1 MRSAA
6 ALAAAMPSGGMPA
19 AVRAADT
26 SNIPPVAEVL
36 HGWLSDVACLSPRVA
51 EKAGA
56 ILVEQ
61 DVETVDDLAWL
72 AALPAFDACG
82 ISALV
87 ADKIRAALAGR
98 NGPTV
103 VAAADSFTT
112 PISTRMSSKGCGA
125 RASYLSSPP
134 VRKLFVSPEAGST
147 HYDGG
152 ATAAEPAR
160 SRLDAG
166 ASLEAAAAVTA
177 STGGIEELPT
187 PELQATAAMAAT
199 TLQAAA
205 RQCRARSG
213 RRVTVAAAVRL
224 QGAARRLLA
233 RQQLHC
239 AVRAVVQLQA
249 AARRRRW
256 AGRRDELRGDAADGC
271 RRFWLDVSD
280 ELKSFLACELEWAV
294 AVVQAAVRLRQY
306 GDAHGPLIPSN
317 FWTTDDS
324 TGEVELPHGLSTE
337 QLEACEVYGTIEP
350 FSADQLFALDLLPE
364 SPCYVY
370 LRTPLLRQPRAHCVF
385 CVLIAYYAPGD
396 PNTCCEQPENR
407 RFECGCTLHASLVTA
422 VS

>member
-1 MRSAA
+1 MAARGLRSAA

-160 SRLDAG
+160 SRLDAE
-166 ASLEAAAAVTA
+166 ASSEAFAAVTA
-177 STGGIEELPT
+177 GTCAIEELPASDRS
-187 PELQATAAMAAT
+187 ELELGAATAPQTAV
-199 TLQAAA
+199 QG
-205 RQCRARSG
+205 CRARSEH
-213 RRVTVAAAVRL
+213 RNAAA
-224 QGAARRLLA
+224 
-233 RQQLHC
+233 
-239 AVRAVVQLQA
+239 A
-249 AARRRRW
+249 AARVQRRL
-256 AGRRDELRGDAADGC
+256 GG
-271 RRFWLDVSD
+271 FWLSG
-280 ELKSFLACELEWAV
+280 SC
-294 AVVQAAVRLRQY
+294 RQ
-306 GDAHGPLIPSN
+306 L
-317 FWTTDDS
+317 
-324 TGEVELPHGLSTE
+324 
-337 QLEACEVYGTIEP
+337 
-350 FSADQLFALDLLPE
+350 
-364 SPCYVY
+364 
-370 LRTPLLRQPRAHCVF
+370 
-385 CVLIAYYAPGD
+385 
-396 PNTCCEQPENR
+396 
-407 RFECGCTLHASLVTA
+407 
-422 VS
+422 